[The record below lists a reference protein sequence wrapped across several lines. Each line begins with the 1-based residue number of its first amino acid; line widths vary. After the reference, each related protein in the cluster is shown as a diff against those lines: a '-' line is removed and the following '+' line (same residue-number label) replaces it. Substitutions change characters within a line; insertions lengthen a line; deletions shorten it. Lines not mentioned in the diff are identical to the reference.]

1 MKRTLIALIS
11 AASLSVCTAA
21 FAADASKP
29 DCSEKQKAYDTANS
43 AVKSA
48 GMPDLASCK
57 DKKGQGQDRLR
68 EAAQGQGEGRREG
81 GQGHGETSQD
91 GARLLQE
98 PEEEGLHAVASS
110 GSWARAPPPARANIT
125 GATNLGRK

>member
-1 MKRTLIALIS
+1 MKRTLIALIC

-57 DKKGQGQDRLR
+57 DKKGKDKTDCEKPLKDKAKADAKG
-68 EAAQGQGEGRREG
+68 AK
-81 GQGHGETSQD
+81 ETAKQAKMALD
-91 GARLLQE
+91 CCKNPKKKGCT
-98 PEEEGLHAVASS
+98 P
-110 GSWARAPPPARANIT
+110 
-125 GATNLGRK
+125 